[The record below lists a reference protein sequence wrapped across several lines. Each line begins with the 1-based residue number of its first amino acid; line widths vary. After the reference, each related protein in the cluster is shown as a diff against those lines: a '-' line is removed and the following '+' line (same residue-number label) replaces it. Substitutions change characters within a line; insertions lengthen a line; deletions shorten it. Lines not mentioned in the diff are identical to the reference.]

1 MEWEKLLS
9 LKRQVEKEKEA
20 DSFNKYP
27 SSELEKDYQE
37 IISSAA
43 FRRLQD
49 KTQVFPLDKS
59 DFVRTRLTHSLE
71 VSAIARRL
79 GIMVTQNKSEYKKK
93 AFQDAEIQAK
103 IPEILSC
110 AGLLHDIGNPPFG
123 HFGEVV
129 IGEWFRNQ
137 LEKDDFT
144 FKEQKVKE
152 ILSEQERKDLIHFEG
167 NAQALR
173 ILSKIRHNVEGYD
186 VNLSYG
192 VLNTLIKYPVSSMEF
207 DTDAQDI
214 KKHKPGYYYAEQ
226 EIMQAICQET
236 GTAKDSGFVR
246 HPLVYLMEAADDIA
260 YSTADLED
268 ALKKGLFTLDQFM
281 EYFEREAE
289 LIQNKAHK
297 SYSLDWLKDLQER
310 IEKNERNKENELVAF
325 QKWMVVVRKWLMN
338 AAAFGFSQNYDA
350 IMEGNY
356 KHDIFYNTN
365 HEETIEI
372 LKGAMKEFVYNDREI
387 LKLELAAK
395 KIIDALLDDFVHAVL
410 YWEEEDDTYK
420 MSKADKKLV
429 SMISE
434 NYKEDYEHVK
444 TGNPGEDLYLRF
456 LMVTDYISGMTD
468 SYAKNLY
475 RELNGMD

>member
-79 GIMVTQNKSEYKKK
+79 GIMGTQNKSEYKKK
-93 AFQDAEIQAK
+93 AFQDPEIQAK

-192 VLNTLIKYPVSSMEF
+192 VLLSLIH
-207 DTDAQDI
+207 I
-214 KKHKPGYYYAEQ
+214 
-226 EIMQAICQET
+226 
-236 GTAKDSGFVR
+236 
-246 HPLVYLMEAADDIA
+246 
-260 YSTADLED
+260 
-268 ALKKGLFTLDQFM
+268 
-281 EYFEREAE
+281 
-289 LIQNKAHK
+289 
-297 SYSLDWLKDLQER
+297 
-310 IEKNERNKENELVAF
+310 
-325 QKWMVVVRKWLMN
+325 
-338 AAAFGFSQNYDA
+338 
-350 IMEGNY
+350 
-356 KHDIFYNTN
+356 
-365 HEETIEI
+365 
-372 LKGAMKEFVYNDREI
+372 
-387 LKLELAAK
+387 
-395 KIIDALLDDFVHAVL
+395 
-410 YWEEEDDTYK
+410 
-420 MSKADKKLV
+420 
-429 SMISE
+429 
-434 NYKEDYEHVK
+434 
-444 TGNPGEDLYLRF
+444 
-456 LMVTDYISGMTD
+456 
-468 SYAKNLY
+468 
-475 RELNGMD
+475 